1 MIKKSRIPSIT
12 DGRLDHSDPDLSI
25 SNGKEDKRALSFI
38 KGREPTQ
45 AFQIRMAHSK
55 WEFLKKICFHK
66 NHSLNKL
73 INDAID
79 EHLKFYK
86 EEEEL
91 KKIRDEM

>member
-25 SNGKEDKRALSFI
+25 RSGKEEQRALSFI

-55 WEFLKKICFHK
+55 WELLKKICFDK
-66 NHSLNKL
+66 KHSLNKL

-79 EHLKFYK
+79 EHLKFHK